1 MRFKFS
7 RQVACCWRSVMSG
20 CLQTAVPTVWAVEQ
34 DGSSCLMRTSMMRY
48 TRAGQFISM
57 DLESKSAD
65 PVDRH

>member
-7 RQVACCWRSVMSG
+7 RQVTCCLRSVMSG

-48 TRAGQFISM
+48 TRAG
-57 DLESKSAD
+57 
-65 PVDRH
+65 